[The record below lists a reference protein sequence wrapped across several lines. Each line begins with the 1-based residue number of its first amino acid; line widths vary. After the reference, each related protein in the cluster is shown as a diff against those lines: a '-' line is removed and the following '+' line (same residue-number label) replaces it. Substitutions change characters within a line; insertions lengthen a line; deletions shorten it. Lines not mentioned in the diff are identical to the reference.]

1 MSQDLLKR
9 YKKSIRVRFPS
20 DEMEERYRSKEN
32 SPGSG
37 SSAFAL
43 GILCV
48 LSLTFAYLE
57 YRALGVKESMIPM
70 YCFIAT
76 SFIAV
81 VNALTSQFVKKP
93 FFQDWRL
100 LLNGAIAMSVVIFAI
115 VLHTFSP
122 YYIAE
127 LVILIV
133 WMGGLNAV
141 RFITTSIV
149 NVSAVALFLVALNYA
164 KTPISSFWQVNI
176 ALILVSSALLS
187 GYLSY
192 LLERQRRTMFLQKM
206 FSGDMNDRQEAWAYT
221 LIDLDMALSGILD
234 FREIIDLL
242 EKYLEPVIRF
252 DSYILTS
259 LEGQGPKPVADRIE
273 GELFENEDRTL
284 WSEDLLNRITQT
296 RQPTTSAEHETVKGF
311 MGIERKKF
319 TSYRLDI
326 PIFRDSSL
334 LGIISL
340 RRSSDAFDDLDMIAG
355 MSLATQAMLIFRR
368 TTNTVEKVH
377 KKAISENPA
386 PEKPAVERSVP
397 ERRKAGKSAPY
408 PVTRGSSQSV
418 KKAESIVSEKS
429 KTIEEKMAS
438 STTSDIQITDDIRP
452 ADEKDPTGTDEM
464 VAPSDLVKRIKHE
477 EETSKKTI
485 TLLSRENADKIAM
498 DKYRSAAVEGDPLS
512 ILIIEVDG
520 LSKLREQDGDQV
532 AYKVFA
538 AIVKYIFSNV
548 DKTKDILGRYG
559 QNGLSVL
566 MPGIDM
572 NAAEKLAEKIRQF
585 VERARYKTPQGEKS
599 ATLSI
604 GVAAI
609 TDDTGDYG
617 SMVKRADMALFVAK
631 KNGRNCVKVRL

>member
-1 MSQDLLKR
+1 
-9 YKKSIRVRFPS
+9 
-20 DEMEERYRSKEN
+20 MEEKYRSKES
-32 SPGSG
+32 SPRSG

-48 LSLTFAYLE
+48 ISLTFAYLE
-57 YRALGVKESMIPM
+57 YRALGVRESLIPM

-76 SFIAV
+76 GFISA
-81 VNALTSQFVKKP
+81 VNALTSQFAKKP
-93 FFQDWRL
+93 YFQEWRL
-100 LLNGAIAMSVVIFAI
+100 LLNGVIAMSVVILAI

-122 YYIAE
+122 YYVAE
-127 LVILIV
+127 LAILIV

-141 RFITTSIV
+141 RFITTSVV
-149 NVSAVALFLVALNYA
+149 NVSAVALFLVALNFA
-164 KTPISSFWQVNI
+164 KTPLSSFWQVNI
-176 ALILVSSALLS
+176 TLILVSSALLS

-206 FSGDMNDRQEAWAYT
+206 FAEDMNGRQEAWAYT

-234 FREIIDLL
+234 FREIMDLL
-242 EKYLEPVIRF
+242 EKYIEPVIRF

-259 LEGQGPKPVADRIE
+259 LEGQGPKPVPDRIE

-284 WSEDLLNRITQT
+284 WSQELLNKITQT

-326 PIFRDSSL
+326 PVFRDASL

-355 MSLATQAMLIFRR
+355 MSLATQAMLVFKR
-368 TTNTVEKVH
+368 TANTVEKVR
-377 KKAISENPA
+377 KKAISETPA
-386 PEKPAVERSVP
+386 AEKSVP
-397 ERRKAGKSAPY
+397 EKQRAEKPAPY
-408 PVTRGSSQSV
+408 PVTRRSSQLV
-418 KKAESIVSEKS
+418 EKS
-429 KTIEEKMAS
+429 EPVVPEKPKTAEEKLAS
-438 STTSDIQITDDIRP
+438 SMTTGFQITDDLRK
-452 ADEKDPTGTDEM
+452 ADEEDRTGSDEII
-464 VAPSDLVKRIKHE
+464 APSDLVKRIKQD
-477 EETSKKTI
+477 EETTKKTI

-498 DKYRSAAVEGDPLS
+498 DTYRSAAVEGEPLS

-548 DKTKDILGRYG
+548 DKRKDILGRYG

-604 GVAAI
+604 GVASI